1 MERKK
6 KEHDERSHL
15 SYKALDVIVLFTMN
29 IFEVD
34 GNNKVCTS
42 AVIFASKNYSRT
54 KSFYLLNYHSLY
66 EEHTYS
72 LSSKLQLR
80 RCCRRKQAHIRLW
93 PNWRPGASRARWL
106 EDGVQHGYGAFGGMD
121 IKFCDPCGLNV
132 SSPGTPGLTM
142 FIPAQYCTGKSPP
155 VDDEVDVVRL
165 R

>member
-1 MERKK
+1 MEMGSPRVERKK

-72 LSSKLQLR
+72 AANYS
-80 RCCRRKQAHIRLW
+80 CA
-93 PNWRPGASRARWL
+93 AA
-106 EDGVQHGYGAFGGMD
+106 
-121 IKFCDPCGLNV
+121 
-132 SSPGTPGLTM
+132 
-142 FIPAQYCTGKSPP
+142 
-155 VDDEVDVVRL
+155 VVRSKHT
-165 R
+165 